1 MRTLRYSLRRA
12 SPLDFVNSSTHNP
25 KVGGSNPPPATK
37 QAPDY
42 NAFRRRRKA
51 FFFNLLTICSQ
62 NSSREFRIYMILPS
76 VWFLGKGQN
85 KSSSCST
92 TLRSS
97 SPTRCV

>member
-1 MRTLRYSLRRA
+1 L
-12 SPLDFVNSSTHNP
+12 H
-25 KVGGSNPPPATK
+25 
-37 QAPDY
+37 
-42 NAFRRRRKA
+42 
-51 FFFNLLTICSQ
+51 LLAICSQ

-76 VWFLGKGQN
+76 VWLIGKGQN